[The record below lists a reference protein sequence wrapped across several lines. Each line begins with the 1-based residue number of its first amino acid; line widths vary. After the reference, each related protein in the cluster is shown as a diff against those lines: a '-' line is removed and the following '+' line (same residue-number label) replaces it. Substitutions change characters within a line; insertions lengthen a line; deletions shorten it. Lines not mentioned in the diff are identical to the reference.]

1 MAYKRHS
8 QGGRFKAANFGDLG
22 LRAFKDQQERQIRG
36 LKEQAQE
43 EKEIARG
50 HLQEMRGAASREIQ
64 HNTELQNFY
73 NKRDSLAIE
82 NTQFRGK
89 TEYDRLMG
97 EAREYEKKADFWKN
111 FSQTYADQYLKAAYG
126 IYDVATTAQSNHQ
139 LDKIYADP
147 KFQKFEAN
155 NSVLNNISS
164 EEQLKEAVAI
174 LRDPNATKDQ
184 INDYLGHI
192 VDLGFRMNHK
202 TKLALIN
209 RELANWDQEHINLRS
224 LANNPGKDKDGNDKP
239 PLAWNA
245 ETVKQ
250 FYYLRARELMRA
262 YDIDPSSKAGR
273 VLLEGIQE
281 KQVDEIN
288 KLTGVAKANADT
300 VRAEE
305 LWSNTSDFIGKVEIA
320 TEGVKHEKG
329 KIKGKGGLTIM
340 KGDSAIEYNNEINL
354 MIAHEGGRYRMT
366 ENGVVVE
373 PSGGN
378 IHHDA
383 ASLFERL
390 IKSGKFKSKEQAK
403 RHTIMQAIPGATKEH
418 LEDGNSMAYLTKD
431 TWIGRHPSMADD
443 FDKWWREYEKQQK
456 AEFDADKINK
466 DFNALQQIKEDAL
479 DGEIDL
485 SDESVIKQLKAANAG
500 NDETIKFLSNFERYN
515 DSNLNTV
522 LVTADLDQK
531 FKSGDLKNLEEH
543 LTYLPPN
550 IQDQWRSKLEQL
562 KILEKKGYIGAK
574 LTSKA
579 QGILKKI
586 LGNESLKQGSLSGD
600 HFGTVTEYIK
610 QDILATFDQISEE
623 NPDASDAEKI
633 SLMRQE
639 IQRKIDNNEGVY
651 RRGNSGLSTVFYIDP
666 TIKEPGSEDVITQ
679 PELEKKLALDGGG
692 TYGATSVQN
701 ILDGLTSD
709 PKNPGTVEVTISEDT
724 VVRKRLIPI
733 NEADKAIRNINL
745 GLPLPKNETIDYLYN
760 NQPLKGEDRQFSK
773 RDFWNAYFESIG
785 LGSIVKANEID
796 FSKYKVK
803 KSTTKAN
810 IFRLSE
816 EDQAKVGLYCELAD
830 EADFIDKSKPSLE
843 ATRMN
848 EEKQVRNTVFDI
860 IRPLLDFSAY
870 GV

>member
-22 LRAFKDQQERQIRG
+22 LRAFQIQQERQIRG

-43 EKEIARG
+43 EKEMARG
-50 HLQEMRGAASREIQ
+50 NLQEMRGAASREIQ
-64 HNTELQNFY
+64 HNAELQNFY
-73 NKRDSLAIE
+73 NKRDNLAIE
-82 NTQFRGK
+82 NTEFRGK

-97 EAREYEKKADFWKN
+97 EAKEYEKKAKFWKN
-111 FSQTYADQYLKAAYG
+111 FSETYADQYIKAAHG
-126 IYDVATTAQSNHQ
+126 IYDVATTAQSNRQ

-155 NSVLNNISS
+155 NSILNNISS
-164 EEQLKEAVAI
+164 NEQLKEAYEI
-174 LRDPNATKDQ
+174 LRDPKATKDQ
-184 INDYLGHI
+184 VNDYLGHI

-224 LANNPGKDKDGNDKP
+224 LANNPGKDEDGNDKP
-239 PLAWNA
+239 PIAWNA

-250 FYYLRARELMRA
+250 FYYLSASELMRA

-273 VLLEGIQE
+273 VLIEGIQE
-281 KQVDEIN
+281 KQVDEIK

-366 ENGVVVE
+366 ENGAVVE

-418 LEDGNSMAYLTKD
+418 LEDGNSMTYLTKD
-431 TWIGRHPSMADD
+431 TWIGKHPSMADD
-443 FDKWWREYEKQQK
+443 FDKWWREYETQQK
-456 AEFDADKINK
+456 AEFDADKVNK
-466 DFNALQQIKEDAL
+466 DFNALQQIKEDAI
-479 DGEIDL
+479 DGKIDL
-485 SDESVIKQLKAANAG
+485 SNESVVTQLKAANEG
-500 NDETIKFLSNFERYN
+500 NKETIKFLSNFERYN
-515 DSNLNTV
+515 DSNLNSV
-522 LVTADLDQK
+522 LVTEDLEQK

-543 LTYLPPN
+543 LTYLPPEV
-550 IQDQWRSKLEQL
+550 QERWRGKLEQL
-562 KILEKKGYIGAK
+562 KILERKGYIGAK

-579 QGILKKI
+579 QGILRDI
-586 LGNESLKQGSLSGD
+586 LGKESKKPGALSGD
-600 HFGTVTEYIK
+600 HFATVTEYIK
-610 QDILATFDQISEE
+610 QDILATFNEISEE
-623 NPDASDAEKI
+623 NKDASDATKI

-639 IQRKIDNNEGVY
+639 IQRKIDANEGIY
-651 RRGNSGLSTVFYIDP
+651 RRGNTGLSTVFYIDP
-666 TIKEPGSEDVITQ
+666 TIKEPGSEDIITE
-679 PELEKKLALDGGG
+679 P
-692 TYGATSVQN
+692 
-701 ILDGLTSD
+701 
-709 PKNPGTVEVTISEDT
+709 
-724 VVRKRLIPI
+724 
-733 NEADKAIRNINL
+733 
-745 GLPLPKNETIDYLYN
+745 
-760 NQPLKGEDRQFSK
+760 
-773 RDFWNAYFESIG
+773 
-785 LGSIVKANEID
+785 
-796 FSKYKVK
+796 
-803 KSTTKAN
+803 
-810 IFRLSE
+810 
-816 EDQAKVGLYCELAD
+816 
-830 EADFIDKSKPSLE
+830 
-843 ATRMN
+843 
-848 EEKQVRNTVFDI
+848 
-860 IRPLLDFSAY
+860 
-870 GV
+870 